1 MVHRT
6 GHGERLAARS
16 WRLGI
21 GSALLLLVLCATPAS
36 AQPAIGFQGGV
47 AVDPEQVYGGVFW
60 QTGDLARGIRLRPGI
75 DGGIGQGYRIAE
87 ISTMFIYGF
96 PLDPKVYFIS
106 RLPVNVRPT
115 EFVITG
121 IVAVLICLTAT
132 VFPALYAAKL
142 RPSEGLRAE

>member
-1 MVHRT
+1 MAL
-6 GHGERLAARS
+6 GAKDGEILRVFLYQGGIIGAA
-16 WRLGI
+16 GTAF
-21 GSALLLLVLCATPAS
+21 GLLL
-36 AQPAIGFQGGV
+36 G
-47 AVDPEQVYGGVFW
+47 
-60 QTGDLARGIRLRPGI
+60 LACCKGLL
-75 DGGIGQGYRIAE
+75 A
-87 ISTMFIYGF
+87 YGF